1 VSPLAL
7 ITALSMLVG
16 LLCILWRPQYA
27 VVLVLTMFPLEQLLQ
42 SYFPFLLYN
51 PKAFNIAVLA
61 VTGIALLSR
70 VSRAEPMAM
79 GYRNIVVV
87 TVWLLYGLTWLSVLY
102 TPASGNAMTS
112 LLEGLPYYFFMLLI
126 LPLLIYDTE
135 SYRRI
140 LFGLMIAGAA
150 ICVLIYLNPSAS
162 FYGGRLMIEFDPFA
176 AERRGNPL
184 AVADLGGVI
193 SLVAILY
200 RSHRAGLAVFGM
212 RVAIV
217 LIGLGLAV
225 ATGSRGQVLV
235 AVGAALIFFPVS
247 RGVANA
253 RQMVVVVGGL
263 LVMVVAIRLVFST
276 FITFENE
283 ERWGVDAMS
292 DGMTERIDMAR
303 ALLSWWLSTPVAWPM
318 GLGVNAYTA
327 MDPMNPY
334 VHNLLVEVLCEEG
347 LVGISLLGI
356 AMWFTFDAGRKLLA
370 MKRSDPEQRAAVAT
384 LAALCV
390 YSFLLGLKQGSFIG
404 GPGVFLGWI
413 LLTKIHRTE
422 QMIADQEAA
431 SAEEE
436 SLAHQESLTE
446 AELEEEHVTSK
457 AAFSAGTARRMES
470 RA

>member
-1 VSPLAL
+1 MLA
-7 ITALSMLVG
+7 G

-51 PKAFNIAVLA
+51 PKVFNIAVLV
-61 VTGIALLSR
+61 VTGMALLSR
-70 VSRAEPMAM
+70 LSRAEPVAM
-79 GYRNIVVV
+79 GYRNIVAI

-102 TPASGNAMTS
+102 TPAFGNAMKS
-112 LLEGLPYYFFMLLI
+112 LMEGLPYYFFMLLI

-140 LFGLMIAGAA
+140 LFGLMIAGAV
-150 ICVLIYLNPSAS
+150 ICALIYLNPSAA

-200 RSHRAGLAVFGM
+200 RSPRAGLMVFALRM
-212 RVAIV
+212 VIV

-235 AVGAALIFFPVS
+235 AVGAALMFFPIS

-253 RQMVVVVGGL
+253 KQVVVAGAGFL
-263 LVMVVAIRLVFST
+263 MMVVAIRLVFST

-283 ERWGVDAMS
+283 ERWGVEAMS

-303 ALLSWWLSTPVAWPM
+303 ALLSSWLATPVAWPM

-327 MDPMNPY
+327 LDPMNPY
-334 VHNLLVEVLCEEG
+334 VHNLIVEVLCEEG
-347 LVGISLLGI
+347 LLGITLLGV
-356 AMWFTFDAGRKLLA
+356 AMWFTFDAGRKLLTL
-370 MKRSDPEQRAAVAT
+370 KREEPEQRAAVAT

-390 YSFLLGLKQGSFIG
+390 YSFILGLKQGSFIG

-422 QMIADQEAA
+422 QAILDAETAR
-431 SAEEE
+431 AEEE
-436 SLAHQESLTE
+436 ELDAEQGAGPLTV
-446 AELEEEHVTSK
+446 AGADTMIS
-457 AAFSAGTARRMES
+457 ADMAPSAGAAHRLES